1 MLIIFLKFEEPE
13 NFTSG
18 RFPADE
24 TCPNFTAQML
34 EWKLLQDRCQDHQDN
49 DKLLLMQNFT
59 NFLQEKGWT
68 DVPSSELL
76 ILDEQQGRS
85 RRLLRYISDFT
96 EIVDLKFQLN
106 DLDKSFEI
114 VEVDSRIS
122 LLPSHRNFYQQVKTL
137 ERPKILGVAEKLVAN
152 EMFLKWIN
160 HLESKAKESDDNC
173 PRSIVQLLKEIDVF
187 DAKSKYNMQEEKK
200 KKAFCLLRHMKE
212 LNEAGPMKFQINK
225 TNKSLQIF
233 GHNIRISLPTSYRG
247 FFHNVQNSA
256 GPELFEVAEKEVE
269 NEEFLKWI
277 NQTESTII
285 FWKLSDT
292 FWTRSNIV
300 QSGTFLVLVLV
311 LASPCLLVLA
321 HH

>member
-18 RFPADE
+18 GFPADE

-85 RRLLRYISDFT
+85 RRLLRYIADFT

-173 PRSIVQLLKEIDVF
+173 PRSIVQVLKEIDVF
-187 DAKSKYNMQEEKK
+187 DAKSKYNQMQEEKK

-212 LNEAGPMKFQINK
+212 LNEAGSMKFQINK
-225 TNKSLQIF
+225 TDKSLQIF
-233 GHNIRISLPTSYRG
+233 GHNIRISLPTSYRV
-247 FFHNVQNSA
+247 FFTTCRIPRDPNY
-256 GPELFEVAEKEVE
+256 
-269 NEEFLKWI
+269 LKLPKK
-277 NQTESTII
+277 
-285 FWKLSDT
+285 KLRT
-292 FWTRSNIV
+292 KNF
-300 QSGTFLVLVLV
+300 
-311 LASPCLLVLA
+311 
-321 HH
+321 